1 MPSLASVP
9 SLLCDSIARMG
20 AQSLIIG
27 ASFRRPLLSLPVD
40 RPRRRPNHSALTTSS
55 SAARNSGGAE
65 ASLALSERC
74 RGTDDGQLVLAIGSE
89 LFSQELR
96 KIEIA
101 NPNVLHNSF
110 LNRHEGN
117 WADFEARMGVRDVTD
132 EPNRPAYALPV
143 VFPGTPPSEARHYVV
158 DTNRRGTIVDLFTRY
173 LCGPAGEQLQRGSPR
188 ELHLL

>member
-117 WADFEARMGVRDVTD
+117 WADFEIQPPQHSIDAPR
-132 EPNRPAYALPV
+132 EALN
-143 VFPGTPPSEARHYVV
+143 EE
-158 DTNRRGTIVDLFTRY
+158 
-173 LCGPAGEQLQRGSPR
+173 LCGEPESQER
-188 ELHLL
+188 LLDDGYRIDLPYAVEIRR

>member
-1 MPSLASVP
+1 MCHRWRRCRHYCATASP
-9 SLLCDSIARMG
+9 RMG

-101 NPNVLHNSF
+101 NPNVLHTTVSSIVMKATGRTSRSSLHNTASTRRVKRSMRSF
-110 LNRHEGN
+110 AASQN
-117 WADFEARMGVRDVTD
+117 
-132 EPNRPAYALPV
+132 PK
-143 VFPGTPPSEARHYVV
+143 S
-158 DTNRRGTIVDLFTRY
+158 
-173 LCGPAGEQLQRGSPR
+173 GSWTMATG
-188 ELHLL
+188 